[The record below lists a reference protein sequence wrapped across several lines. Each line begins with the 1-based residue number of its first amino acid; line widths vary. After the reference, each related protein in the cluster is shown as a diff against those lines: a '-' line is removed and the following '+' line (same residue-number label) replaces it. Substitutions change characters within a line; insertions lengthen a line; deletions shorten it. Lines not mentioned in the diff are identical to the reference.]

1 MQKLFENWRK
11 HLNEYEEGSPQ
22 AVTRQILN
30 LLSNGVLFVSN
41 LATLKNSNEIEAVQ
55 QELQNLEEKF
65 KPQESITKATEL
77 AKAASELAQTSANQP
92 LKIAAAALVEE
103 VKESQA
109 VYEMLQKMDI
119 NNEASRKNALER
131 AYSLA
136 VRQEKRYKQVQDRA
150 TKNREE

>member
-30 LLSNGVLFVSN
+30 LLRYGVLFVSN
-41 LATLKNSNEIEAVQ
+41 LAAFKNSNEIEAVQ
-55 QELQNLEEKF
+55 QELQKLEEF
-65 KPQESITKATEL
+65 KPQDSIRKATEL

-92 LKIAAAALVEE
+92 LKIAVAALVEE
-103 VKESQA
+103 VNESQA

-150 TKNREE
+150 TRNREE

>member
-11 HLNEYEEGSPQ
+11 HINENEEGSPQ
-22 AVTRQILN
+22 AAISQILR
-30 LLSNGVLFVSN
+30 LLENGVLFVSN
-41 LATLKNSNEIEAVQ
+41 LASFKNSNDIERIQ
-55 QELQNLEEKF
+55 QELQELEES
-65 KPQESITKATEL
+65 KPQDSISKATEL

-92 LKIAAAALVEE
+92 LKIAVAALVEE

-136 VRQEKRYKQVQDRA
+136 VRQENRYKQVQDRA
-150 TKNREE
+150 TRNREG